1 MRGAALVFVGG
12 ALGSLGRYGVSLL
25 LPGLVATLAVNVLG
39 SLALGLLL
47 GWLRAES
54 LPSSRRQPAKF
65 APTAREVAPRRS
77 GRHDQGLRLLLGTG
91 CLGGFTT

>member
-12 ALGSLGRYGVSLL
+12 ALGSLARYGL
-25 LPGLVATLAVNVLG
+25 GLVVEPFWSVWVVNVLG

-54 LPSSRRQPAKF
+54 LPSSRPQPAPSMTR
-65 APTAREVAPRRS
+65 ACVHWHTGSRRE
-77 GRHDQGLRLLLGTG
+77 
-91 CLGGFTT
+91 LGGLSAITC